1 MKPPKNRR
9 KKRRARLILGLT
21 LAALVITGAGIGA
34 ARLYPF
40 ATAQMDMTLLEASR
54 ACEPSV
60 LLAYDPAKRGE
71 RSGEL
76 HPVECAVPPTGR
88 PRMYVSYGDMP
99 DDLRNAFIAIED
111 KRFYRH
117 AGVDWIRTAKAG
129 LGYLLDDPTCGGSTI
144 TQQLVKNLT
153 GRAEQTAERT
163 LTEIF
168 TALDLEKQMDK
179 DRILEAYLNVINLS
193 EGCFGVGAAA
203 DTYFQ
208 KKVGELTLT
217 ECAAIAAITNNPA
230 RYDPITHPEANR
242 SRRELILRVMAEQG
256 YITEAERAE
265 AVNTPLTLQ
274 VKPKPEPVA
283 ATSWYADMVISDV
296 IRDLTERLGY
306 TYSAA
311 SLLVY
316 RGGLRIETAMD
327 ETLQGTVEAYYAD
340 LNHFPEGDSGRPQ
353 SSFILIDPR
362 NGDILAV
369 AGAVGKKTASRLQS
383 YATDT
388 RRPAGSCIKPLSVYA
403 PALEKG
409 LITWASLYEDEPVGE
424 MQGRLWPANADGL
437 YRGRV
442 TVGRAVAQS
451 LNPVAVRILEELGVE
466 ASFSF
471 ARREMGLYSLIP
483 PDESGLHDCTVS
495 SLALGQQSVGI
506 TSRELTAAYTALY
519 GGIRREAVSYHR
531 VLDREGHVLLEN
543 TQTERRVL
551 SAETAAVLTRLL
563 VAVNEEGTAAKYLQ
577 KMPALGMETGGKTGT
592 TQGGCDRRY
601 IGMTPRLLAGV
612 WMGYDYP
619 AELKGVSGNPC
630 VTVWDELTAACEQI
644 YVGAP
649 SRGRF
654 PLPDGVFEAEICPL
668 SGNLP
673 CPYCTDPLYGCP
685 TERGWF
691 VRGAGPLG
699 VCTLHREPPIRIVPE
714 DPADPDRIPLL
725 PEDILPEETSD
736 DTRTRD
742 PEREAFPWFS
752 RWFSRFS
759 YRGRRE
765 S

>member
-1 MKPPKNRR
+1 MKPPRNRR
-9 KKRRARLILGLT
+9 KKRRARLALGLT
-21 LAALVITGAGIGA
+21 LAALLTAGAAVGA
-34 ARLYPF
+34 ARLYPY
-40 ATAQMDMTLLEASR
+40 ATAKMDMTLLEASR

-60 LLAYDPAKRGE
+60 LLAYDPAVRSERG
-71 RSGEL
+71 GEP
-76 HPVECAVPPTGR
+76 HSVESAVPPTGR
-88 PRMYVSYGDMP
+88 PRVYVPYGEMP
-99 DDLRNAFIAIED
+99 ADLRNAFIAIED
-111 KRFYRH
+111 KRYYRH
-117 AGVDWIRTAKAG
+117 AGVDVIRTAKAG
-129 LGYLLDDPTCGGSTI
+129 LGYLLGDPTCGGSTI

-153 GRAEQTAERT
+153 GRAEQTAERK

-168 TALDLEKQMDK
+168 TALDLEKRMDK
-179 DRILEAYLNVINLS
+179 DLILEAYLNVINLS

-203 DTYFQ
+203 ETYFQ
-208 KKVGELTLT
+208 KKVGELTLN

-230 RYDPITHPEANR
+230 RYDPVTHPEANR
-242 SRRELILRVMAEQG
+242 TRRELILRVMAEQG

-265 AVNTPLTLQ
+265 AMNTPLTLRL
-274 VKPKPEPVA
+274 KPKPEPAA

-316 RGGLRIETAMD
+316 RGGLRIETVMD
-327 ETLQGTVEAYYAD
+327 ETLQGMVETYYTD
-340 LNHFPEGDSGRPQ
+340 LTHFPEGDSGRPQ

-369 AGAVGKKTASRLQS
+369 AGAVGEKTASRLQS

-388 RRPAGSCIKPLSVYA
+388 RRPAGSCVKPLSVYA

-424 MQGRLWPANADGL
+424 MQGRSWPANADGL

-466 ASFSF
+466 ESFAF

-483 PDESGLHDCTVS
+483 PDGSGLHDCTVS

-531 VLDREGHVLLEN
+531 VLDREGAVLLEN
-543 TQTERRVL
+543 KPAERRVL
-551 SAETAAVLTRLL
+551 SPDTAAVLARLL
-563 VAVNEEGTAAKYLQ
+563 IAVNEEGTAAKYL
-577 KMPALGMETGGKTGT
+577 KGLPALGIETGGKTGT

-612 WMGYDYP
+612 WIGYDYP

-630 VTVWDELTAACEQI
+630 VTIWDELTSACEQV

-649 SRGRF
+649 PLRSF
-654 PLPDGVFEAEICPL
+654 PVPKGVFEAEICPL

-673 CPYCTDPLYGCP
+673 CPYCADPLYGCL

-691 VRGAGPLG
+691 VRGTEPREG
-699 VCTLHREPPIRIVPE
+699 CTLHREPPIRIIPE
-714 DPADPDRIPLL
+714 DPDDPDRIPVL
-725 PEDILPEETSD
+725 PEDILPDEPSD
-736 DTRTRD
+736 DTRAD
-742 PEREAFPWFS
+742 EPEGEALPWFS

-759 YRGRRE
+759 RRGCRE